1 VDSEHVG
8 ILIKNSVPESLIHEL
23 RESKANELTVV
34 SNNAGT
40 EFLDFSYYFRITG
53 LRNRITV
60 GTQISEKNGMF
71 ISGLKPSL

>member
-1 VDSEHVG
+1 MG